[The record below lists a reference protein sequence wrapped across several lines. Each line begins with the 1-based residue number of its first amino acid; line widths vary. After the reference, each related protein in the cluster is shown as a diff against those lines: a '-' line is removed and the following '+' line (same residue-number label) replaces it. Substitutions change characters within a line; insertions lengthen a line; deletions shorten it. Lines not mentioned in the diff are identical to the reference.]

1 MSLLNMQPMQPI
13 RDERG
18 GGVDLQST
26 VYEGCNLAI
35 QKQVTVIPKL
45 QFKLIYNSVTI
56 QIDSNVI
63 NKEQSTNTATSI
75 TNWGLSVQRNC
86 TVQIFAIV

>member
-1 MSLLNMQPMQPI
+1 MQPI

-18 GGVDLQST
+18 GGVDLQSA
-26 VYEGCNLAI
+26 VYKGCKLAI

-63 NKEQSTNTATSI
+63 NIDKEQSTNTAPGI
-75 TNWGLSVQRNC
+75 KNWGLSVQRKC